1 MKDFLKSVALTGIG
15 LASITKDKVVEL
27 GKKLAEEAKLT
38 EEEGRKFIEEL
49 QEKAIDEKNKL
60 EETIKAEVKKAL
72 EKLEVPTKADIDEL
86 KAKLDEIEKMLNNNK
101 KEECCDSDCGC
112 GC

>member
-38 EEEGRKFIEEL
+38 EEEGKKFIEEL

-60 EETIKAEVKKAL
+60 EETIKTEIKKAL
-72 EKLEVPTKADIDEL
+72 EKLDVPTKADFDDL
-86 KAKLDEIEKMLNNNK
+86 KARIEELEKMINSN
-101 KEECCDSDCGC
+101 KEECCDSNCGC